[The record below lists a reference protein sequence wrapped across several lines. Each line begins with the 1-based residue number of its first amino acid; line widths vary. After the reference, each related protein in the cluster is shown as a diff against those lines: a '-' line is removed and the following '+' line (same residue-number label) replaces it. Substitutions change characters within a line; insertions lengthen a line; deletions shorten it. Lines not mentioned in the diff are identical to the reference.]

1 MDFTTEDFLKFRD
14 LVHEKC
20 GIFFEEKK
28 QYLLKKRIEDRMKV
42 TNTKEAKDYFRLIK
56 YDPRG
61 NELNVF
67 IDSLTTNETYFFR
80 EMLQLNGFTNEV
92 LPSVIEERKGGSF
105 KKMKIWSAACATGCE
120 PYTLALLLKE
130 KLEDF
135 KSWNVQITGTDISN
149 EALQKCRAGI
159 YTERDVKD
167 IPLDYKQKYFDNSD
181 GQYSLH
187 QDIKSMVKF
196 SNLNFLDKMMMR
208 SLRDYDFIFCRNV
221 LIYFTDEIRKKIVS
235 MLYDSLKKGGYIFLG
250 HADSMSRISA
260 AFKLVKF
267 KNTIAYRK
275 E

>member
-1 MDFTTEDFLKFRD
+1 MNYSLDDFIKFRD
-14 LVHEKC
+14 LVHDKC
-20 GIFFEEKK
+20 GIYFEDKK
-28 QYLLKKRIEDRMKV
+28 QYFLKKRIEDRMKI
-42 TNTKEAKDYFRLIK
+42 TNTKDAKDYYRLIK

-61 NELNVF
+61 NEINAF

-80 EMLQLNGFTNEV
+80 EKTQLSGFVKEILPLV
-92 LPSVIEERKGGSF
+92 LEEKQSGVF
-105 KKMKIWSAACATGCE
+105 KKLKIWSAACSTGCE
-120 PYTLALLLKE
+120 PYTLAILMNENIDNIKAW
-130 KLEDF
+130 
-135 KSWNVQITGTDISN
+135 SVQITGTDISN
-149 EALQKCRAGI
+149 EVLKKCREGI

-167 IPLDYKQKYFDNSD
+167 VPIDLKNKHFKNNDGKYELN
-181 GQYSLH
+181 

-196 SNLNFLDKMMMR
+196 SNLNFMDKMMMR

-221 LIYFTDEIRKKIVS
+221 LIYFTDDVRKKIVS

-260 AFKLVKF
+260 AFKLEKF